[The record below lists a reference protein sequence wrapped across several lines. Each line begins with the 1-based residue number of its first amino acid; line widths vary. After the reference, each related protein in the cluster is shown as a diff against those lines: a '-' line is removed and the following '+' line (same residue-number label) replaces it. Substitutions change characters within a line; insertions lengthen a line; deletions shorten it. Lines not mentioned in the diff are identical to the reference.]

1 MVTGFRF
8 PEITA
13 KTLSGKK
20 KTLPDAARGAP
31 ALIVVAFVREAQDQ
45 IDSWV
50 TPIKEEFHG
59 AEEIKIYEIPV
70 ITSAIWRPMR
80 RMIDGGM
87 RSGIPE
93 ADHDYV
99 MTIYSSA
106 SELTGPLEIQDPSL
120 AYVYLIDA
128 GGVIR
133 WQGEGYAE
141 TQTLY
146 RLRETIHTCLS
157 GIKTGKKESQIQEEP
172 SVPLP

>member
-13 KTLSGKK
+13 ETLSGKK

-31 ALIVVAFVREAQDQ
+31 ALIVVAFVREAQDM

-50 TPIKEEFHG
+50 NPIKEEFHD
-59 AEEIKIYEIPV
+59 AENIAIYEIPV

-80 RMIDGGM
+80 KMIDSGM
-87 RSGIPE
+87 RSGIP
-93 ADHDYV
+93 AANHDYV

-106 SELTGPLEIQDPSL
+106 SELTGPLEIQDHSL

-133 WQGEGYAE
+133 WQGSGYAE

-146 RLRETIHTCLS
+146 RLREMIHTCLS
-157 GIKTGKKESQIQEEP
+157 EDKIRKEEGEIREEP

>member
-13 KTLSGKK
+13 ETLSGKK

-31 ALIVVAFVREAQDQ
+31 ALIVVAFVREAQDM

-50 TPIKEEFHG
+50 NPIKEEFHD
-59 AEEIKIYEIPV
+59 ANYFAVYEIPV

-80 RMIDGGM
+80 RMIDSGM
-87 RSGIPE
+87 RSGIPVR
-93 ADHDYV
+93 DHDYV
-99 MTIYSSA
+99 MTVYSSA
-106 SELTGPLEIQDPSL
+106 PELTEPLEIQDHSL
-120 AYVYLIDA
+120 AYLYLIDST
-128 GGVIR
+128 GVIR
-133 WQGEGYAE
+133 WQGSGYAE

-146 RLRETIHTCLS
+146 RLREMIHTCLS
-157 GIKTGKKESQIQEEP
+157 EEERRKKEGDKREEP